1 MPIISVM
8 NYHGKNIGYRA
19 CVRTVRIKF
28 LVDKKYFYGTLAGV
42 MKLLRITFENAKLK
56 GIWHFSLPSG
66 WSCPG
71 AQNCYT
77 KADRVTGK
85 ITDLQTPDA
94 DGVTYRCY
102 AAMDEARR
110 PNVRKVRWDNFDLL
124 KERKSTKE
132 KVTLIVSSIRN
143 SGLARGGTLR
153 VHIGGDYY
161 SQSYFNAWM
170 QAAKFFPKIVFYS
183 YTKSIKF
190 LLEYI
195 AAHGGLPSN
204 FVFTCSKGGKYDNLI
219 PQTLVKSAKVFFN
232 MDEAN
237 ALGLEIDHTDDL
249 AISGSDDFAL
259 VIHGSQPAGS
269 AASKALS
276 ANKKKGFTGYTAK
289 VTV

>member
-1 MPIISVM
+1 
-8 NYHGKNIGYRA
+8 
-19 CVRTVRIKF
+19 
-28 LVDKKYFYGTLAGV
+28 

-71 AQNCYT
+71 AKNCHT
-77 KADRVTGK
+77 KADRATGK

-94 DGVTYRCY
+94 DGVIYRCY

-110 PNVRKVRWDNFDLL
+110 PNVRAVRWDNFDLL
-124 KERKSTKE
+124 KDRKSTKE

-143 SGLARGGTLR
+143 SGLVRGGTLR

-204 FVFTCSKGGKYDNLI
+204 FVFTCSHGGKYDNLI
-219 PQTLVKSAKVFFN
+219 PQTLVKSAKVFFS

-276 ANKKKGFTGYTAK
+276 ANKKKGFTGYTA
-289 VTV
+289 TVNV

>member
-1 MPIISVM
+1 M

-19 CVRTVRIKF
+19 CVKIAKTKF
-28 LVDKKYFYGTLAGV
+28 LVDKNYFYGILAAV
-42 MKLLRITFENAKLK
+42 MELLRITFENAKLK

-71 AQNCYT
+71 AKNCHT
-77 KADRVTGK
+77 KADRETGK

-94 DGVTYRCY
+94 DGVIYRCY

-170 QAAKFFPKIVFYS
+170 QAAKFFPNIVFYS

-195 AAHGGLPSN
+195 AAHGGLPKN
-204 FVFTCSKGGKYDNLI
+204 FVFTCSKGGKYDSLI

>member
-1 MPIISVM
+1 
-8 NYHGKNIGYRA
+8 
-19 CVRTVRIKF
+19 
-28 LVDKKYFYGTLAGV
+28 

-170 QAAKFFPKIVFYS
+170 QAASFFPNIVFYS

-195 AAHGGLPSN
+195 AAHGGLPKN

-219 PQTLVKSAKVFFN
+219 PSTMVKSAKVFFN

>member
-1 MPIISVM
+1 M
-8 NYHGKNIGYRA
+8 
-19 CVRTVRIKF
+19 TIK
-28 LVDKKYFYGTLAGV
+28 TLL
-42 MKLLRITFENAKLK
+42 KITFENAKLK

-66 WSCPG
+66 WTCPG

-77 KADRVTGK
+77 KAYRVTGK

-94 DGVTYRCY
+94 DGVSYRCY

-110 PNVRKVRWDNFDLL
+110 PSVRVVRWDNFDLL
-124 KERKSTKE
+124 LARKSTAE
-132 KVTLIVSSIRN
+132 KTQLIVDSIKA
-143 SGLARGGTLR
+143 SGLKRGGTLR

-161 SQSYFNAWM
+161 NQSYFNAWM
-170 QAAKFFPKIVFYS
+170 KAASYFPNVTFYS
-183 YTKSIKF
+183 YTKSVKF

-195 AAHGGLPSN
+195 AAHGGLPKN
-204 FVFTCSKGGKYDNLI
+204 FVFTCSKGGKHDHLI
-219 PQTLVKSAKVFFN
+219 PQTMVKSAKVFFSI
-232 MDEAN
+232 DEAN

-276 ANKKKGFTGYTAK
+276 TNKRKGFTGYTA
-289 VTV
+289 TV

>member
-1 MPIISVM
+1 ME
-8 NYHGKNIGYRA
+8 
-19 CVRTVRIKF
+19 
-28 LVDKKYFYGTLAGV
+28 
-42 MKLLRITFENAKLK
+42 LLRITFENAKLK

-66 WSCPG
+66 YTCPG
-71 AQNCYT
+71 AKNCLT

-110 PNVRKVRWDNFDLL
+110 PNVRGVRWDNFDLL
-124 KERKSTKE
+124 KSKKSAAE
-132 KVTLIVSSIRN
+132 KTQLIVKSVKAV
-143 SGLARGGTLR
+143 GLNRGGTLR

-170 QAAKFFPKIVFYS
+170 KAASYFPNIVFYS

-195 AAHGGLPSN
+195 TAVGGLPKN
-204 FVFTCSKGGKYDNLI
+204 FVFTCSHGGKYDNLI

-276 ANKKKGFTGYTAK
+276 ANKKKGFTGYTATAN
-289 VTV
+289 V